1 VKKYI
6 ETHNAHEP
14 FEQDIW
20 FSLPVVQKGDGRV
33 MGLVSLVCKDH
44 RQGPCGWALG
54 VEYRGQGYATEAASG
69 LLSYGFGTLG
79 LHRISATLSG
89 NNWLAFTCGLYSQY
103 LPGWQTWLKN
113 ILSSNPLLPLLT
125 ARTFFLL

>member
-79 LHRISATLSG
+79 LHRISGRHHQRKPRLLEADG
-89 NNWLAFTCGLYSQY
+89 A
-103 LPGWQTWLKN
+103 PGDET
-113 ILSSNPLLPLLT
+113 
-125 ARTFFLL
+125 